1 MNLVGIVLIGELIQ
15 AGINMY
21 VFPLIIGVFCVL
33 QILRYFGF
41 GFEKNKKVTEIP
53 ETPNFTSTTRPI
65 FPTNKTIG
73 NPPINPSPSKA
84 SGISLGELF
93 AESVEPIKET
103 KKKEKLPKYRSIFDD
118 SENSW

>member
-33 QILRYFGF
+33 QVLRYFGF
-41 GFEKNKKVTEIP
+41 GFGFEKTKKV
-53 ETPNFTSTTRPI
+53 TSTTRPI
-65 FPTNKTIG
+65 FPTNKQIAGFGTRT
-73 NPPINPSPSKA
+73 PINP
-84 SGISLGELF
+84 ISESEPIS
-93 AESVEPIKET
+93 ESVEPIKQT